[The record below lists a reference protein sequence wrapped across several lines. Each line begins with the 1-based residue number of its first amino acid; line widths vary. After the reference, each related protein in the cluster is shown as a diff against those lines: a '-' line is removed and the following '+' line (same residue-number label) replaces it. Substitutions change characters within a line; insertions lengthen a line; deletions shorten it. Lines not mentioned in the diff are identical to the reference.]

1 MTVREAAPGKTARTR
16 SRDQGRGRSDATNT
30 VATRGRETLKNTS
43 TARGARR
50 SRTVSRTG
58 VAGLNGFARDA
69 RWWSSS
75 LAPIEFELARVRAV
89 QAARNQKPLK
99 RKCHV
104 PRRRVPPGPTRR
116 GPTARPLGGGWRWS
130 PRSIDSG
137 RTCRGGR
144 PGPVGLGRTGVS
156 VPLGEQR
163 HRNGPWI
170 ATGGTG
176 SRHSVARL
184 RSHHGAA
191 ALLVGLAGASVP
203 ARCGKVLAASCSAHV
218 GPREPVTTIEL

>member
-75 LAPIEFELARVRAV
+75 WAPIEFELARVRAV
-89 QAARNQKPLK
+89 KAARNRKPLK
-99 RKCHV
+99 RNVTSRVDGLAKAYSTRSHRPT
-104 PRRRVPPGPTRR
+104 PRGRV
-116 GPTARPLGGGWRWS
+116 ALVA
-130 PRSIDSG
+130 
-137 RTCRGGR
+137 
-144 PGPVGLGRTGVS
+144 PVD
-156 VPLGEQR
+156 
-163 HRNGPWI
+163 
-170 ATGGTG
+170 
-176 SRHSVARL
+176 RL
-184 RSHHGAA
+184 RSDVSGRPPRPGRPRSNGGFGSPRGAETPERS
-191 ALLVGLAGASVP
+191 LDRDGRDG
-203 ARCGKVLAASCSAHV
+203 
-218 GPREPVTTIEL
+218 

>member
-75 LAPIEFELARVRAV
+75 WAPIEFELARVRAV
-89 QAARNQKPLK
+89 KAARNRKPLK
-99 RKCHV
+99 RKRHV
-104 PRRRVPPGPTRR
+104 PRRRPRQGLFDAVPPPNPSGE
-116 GPTARPLGGGWRWS
+116 GGA
-130 PRSIDSG
+130 
-137 RTCRGGR
+137 GR
-144 PGPVGLGRTGVS
+144 PGRSTQVGRVGEAAPARSAS
-156 VPLGEQR
+156 VERGFRFPS
-163 HRNGPWI
+163 
-170 ATGGTG
+170 G
-176 SRHSVARL
+176 SRDTGTVLGSRRAGRVADTLWRGFG
-184 RSHHGAA
+184 RIT
-191 ALLVGLAGASVP
+191 ALLP
-203 ARCGKVLAASCSAHV
+203 CW
-218 GPREPVTTIEL
+218 